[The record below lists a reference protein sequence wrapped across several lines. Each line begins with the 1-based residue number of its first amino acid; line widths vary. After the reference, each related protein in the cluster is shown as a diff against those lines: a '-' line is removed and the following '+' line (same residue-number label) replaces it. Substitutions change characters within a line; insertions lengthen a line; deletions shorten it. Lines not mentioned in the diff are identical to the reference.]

1 MIVLSQ
7 GQGNPLLRGILEAAR
22 EYDWAPAELRFFG
35 GALPP
40 GPPPRGAIVDLL
52 PTDRIVRRLR
62 ALRCPTVRIGHLPHP
77 SDGVVPAVLPDL
89 AAMGRMAAEHF
100 VERGFRH
107 VGYVGHDPWS
117 DYKALYDG
125 LCSRAAEL
133 GCACHLLRFESA
145 SSGDRGSA
153 ASRQRTRYRR
163 RQRQFG
169 EWLKGI
175 PKPLGLLAYSDV
187 MAGQLCSM
195 AAQAGMAVPE
205 DVAVLGD
212 GNNVAECECAPLTL
226 SSIDPDVERRGREAA
241 RLLHRLMDGEPAP
254 SGPIMI
260 PPKGIVLRHSTD
272 VLATPDAN
280 VARALRF
287 MWDHLDLD
295 LSVNDVARKVELSRR
310 KLERAFRRE
319 LGRGINAELHR
330 KRLERVREL
339 LVTTDMPIVDLAPA
353 VGFKSKD
360 YLHRT
365 FRRAFGVTP
374 RRYRLREK
382 GP

>member
-1 MIVLSQ
+1 MTRSNTVEPGRWSRGRRPMIVLSQ

-89 AAMGRMAAEHF
+89 AAMGRM
-100 VERGFRH
+100 
-107 VGYVGHDPWS
+107 
-117 DYKALYDG
+117 
-125 LCSRAAEL
+125 AAEL